1 LSARLAAR
9 RAIDRH
15 IDRHGDIRALRRF
28 ALNMVATNQP
38 CDELVTAIL
47 ALERREYS
55 TAAELAEHVDDIA
68 NRTTS

>member
-9 RAIDRH
+9 PAIDRC
-15 IDRHGDIRALRRF
+15 GDIRALRRF

-47 ALERREYS
+47 ALERREYA